1 MVIMSVDYGDARTG
15 IALCDRLESLA
26 HPVEV
31 IKQGYEPKV
40 LERISELVKIHK
52 PELIVVG
59 FPKNMDSSAGERAQK
74 CAEFA
79 KRISEATGIETDL
92 WDERLTTVSAHMY
105 LSNNNVRGKKR
116 KNVVDAVAAVI
127 ILQDYLDY
135 RRNKN
140 ASKGRK
146 YN

>member
-15 IALCDRLESLA
+15 IAICDRLESLA

-31 IKQGYEPKV
+31 IKQSYEPKV
-40 LERISELVKIHK
+40 LERIKELVDINK

-59 FPKNMDSSAGERAQK
+59 YPKNMDSTAGERAQK
-74 CAEFA
+74 CESFAE
-79 KRISEATGIETDL
+79 RITAETGVETAL

-105 LSNNNVRGKKR
+105 LSDNNVRGKKR
-116 KNVVDAVAAVI
+116 KNVIDAVAAVI

-135 RRNKN
+135 RGNKN
-140 ASKGRK
+140 AK
-146 YN
+146 

>member
-31 IKQGYEPKV
+31 IKESYEPKV
-40 LERISELVKIHK
+40 VDRISELIRIHK

-59 FPKNMDSSAGERAQK
+59 YPKNMDSSAGERAQK
-74 CAEFA
+74 CADFA
-79 KRISEATGIETDL
+79 EKITETTGVKTDI

-140 ASKGRK
+140 AR
-146 YN
+146 

>member
-31 IKQGYEPKV
+31 IKESYEPKV
-40 LERISELVKIHK
+40 VDRISELVRIHK

-59 FPKNMDSSAGERAQK
+59 YPKNMDSSAGERAQK
-74 CAEFA
+74 CAAFA
-79 KRISEATGIETDL
+79 EKITETTGVKTDL

-105 LSNNNVRGKKR
+105 LSNNNVGGKKR

-140 ASKGRK
+140 AR
-146 YN
+146 